1 MPASGWC
8 ITAKPVY
15 ENCTDTQESSIHS
28 MIFKQD
34 NDRQT
39 GKGQYLTLT
48 LIKHEIHDILS
59 FMSDNCVTQICHV
72 VNTVYFVSNHTNQL
86 KGLHS

>member
-1 MPASGWC
+1 
-8 ITAKPVY
+8 
-15 ENCTDTQESSIHS
+15 

-59 FMSDNCVTQICHV
+59 FMQIIVWHKYA
-72 VNTVYFVSNHTNQL
+72 T
-86 KGLHS
+86 